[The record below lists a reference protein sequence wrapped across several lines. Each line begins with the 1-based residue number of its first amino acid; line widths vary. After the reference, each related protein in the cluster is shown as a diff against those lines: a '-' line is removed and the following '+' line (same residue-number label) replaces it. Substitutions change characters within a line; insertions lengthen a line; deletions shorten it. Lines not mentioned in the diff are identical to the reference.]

1 MGEEFMASSAS
12 SGSSGSGTRFVSV
25 VATIAALGGLLF
37 GYDIGIISG
46 ALLFIRDAFPLTPFL
61 EGLVV
66 SSILIG
72 AVIGAGT
79 SGNLSDRLGRR
90 KLILIAAVI
99 FAGGAIGMALSPSL
113 WLLILFR
120 IITGLGV
127 GASSVLVPT
136 YIAEIAP
143 TEMRGSLSSIFQLA
157 ITLGILLAY
166 IVNFTLSGF
175 EAWRWMLGLAA
186 VPAVVLFVGM
196 YLVPETP
203 RYLVK
208 NGYMEQA
215 RSVLRRSRGYQD
227 VEQEIAEIQ
236 EVEQEESQLGASELL
251 STWVRPMLVVGIGL
265 AVLQQLVGI
274 NTIIYYAPTIINST
288 GVGVSASILA
298 TVGVGVVNVLF
309 TFVAIWL
316 IDKIGRKK
324 LLLYGLTGMT
334 IATFMLGLGFALP
347 GLSGAVAWI
356 TLGSMFLYIAS
367 FAASFGPI
375 LWVML
380 PELFPLKIRGSAVG
394 VSSLSNWAANF
405 AVALSFP
412 ILVAAFSQ
420 TPVFWGLG
428 VMCIVSMIFVY
439 FVVPETM
446 GRSLEEIEEDLRQ
459 GVTVNS

>member
-1 MGEEFMASSAS
+1 MTESES
-12 SGSSGSGTRFVSV
+12 SGNLRSATPFVYV

-46 ALLFIRDAFPLTPFL
+46 ALLFIRDAFPLNPFL

-72 AVIGAGT
+72 AVIGAGA

-90 KLILIAAVI
+90 KLILISAVI
-99 FAGGAIGMALSPSL
+99 FAGGALGMALSPTL
-113 WLLILFR
+113 AVLIIFR

-143 TEMRGSLSSIFQLA
+143 TDVRGSLASIFQLA

-166 IVNFTLSGF
+166 VVNFALAGF

-186 VPAVVLFVGM
+186 VPAVILFVGM

-215 RSVLRRSRGYQD
+215 RSVLRRSRGRQE
-227 VEQEIAEIQ
+227 VEEEIAEIQ
-236 EVEQEESQLGASELL
+236 EVEQEESQTDTRELL
-251 STWVRPMLVVGIGL
+251 APWVRPMLVVGVGL
-265 AVLQQLVGI
+265 AVMQQFVGI

-309 TFVAIWL
+309 TLVAIWL

-334 IATFMLGLGFALP
+334 VATVLLGLGFALP
-347 GLSGAVAWI
+347 SLSGIVAWV

-367 FAASFGPI
+367 FAASFGPV

-405 AVALSFP
+405 TVALLFP
-412 ILVAAFSQ
+412 VLVAAFSQ

-428 VMCIVSMIFVY
+428 VMCVLAMLFVY

-446 GRSLEEIEEDLRQ
+446 GRSLEEIEEDLRH
-459 GVTVNS
+459 GITVKS

>member
-1 MGEEFMASSAS
+1 MY
-12 SGSSGSGTRFVSV
+12 V

-46 ALLFIRDAFPLTPFL
+46 ALLFIRDVFPLTSFL

-72 AVIGAGT
+72 AVIGAGV

-99 FAGGAIGMALSPSL
+99 FAGGAIGMALSPTLSV
-113 WLLILFR
+113 LIFFR

-136 YIAEIAP
+136 YISEISP
-143 TEMRGSLSSIFQLA
+143 TEMRGSLSSVFQLA

-166 IVNFTLSGF
+166 VVNFSLASFG
-175 EAWRWMLGLAA
+175 AWRWMLGLAA
-186 VPAVVLFVGM
+186 VPALVLFVGM

-203 RYLVK
+203 RYLIK
-208 NGYMEQA
+208 NGYMEKA
-215 RSVLRRSRGYQD
+215 REVLRRSRGHQD

-236 EVEQEESQLGASELL
+236 EVEQEESQLAASELL
-251 STWVRPMLVVGIGL
+251 SPWVRPMLIVGVGL

-298 TVGVGVVNVLF
+298 TVGVGIVNVLF
-309 TFVAIWL
+309 TLVAIWL

-324 LLLYGLTGMT
+324 LLLFGLTGMT
-334 IATFMLGLGFALP
+334 IATVTLGLGFILP
-347 GLSGAVAWI
+347 SLSGVIAYV
-356 TLGSMFLYIAS
+356 TLGGMFLYIAS
-367 FAASFGPI
+367 FAASFGPV

-380 PELFPLKIRGSAVG
+380 PELFPLRIRGSAVG

-412 ILVAAFSQ
+412 VLVAAFSE

-428 VMCIVSMIFVY
+428 VMCIVSMLFVY

-459 GVTVNS
+459 GVTVKS

>member
-1 MGEEFMASSAS
+1 MAQSAS
-12 SGSSGSGTRFVSV
+12 SGSSASATRFVYV

-46 ALLFIRDAFPLTPFL
+46 ALLFIQDAFPLTPFL

-72 AVIGAGT
+72 AMLGAGI

-90 KLILIAAVI
+90 KLILIAAII
-99 FAGGAIGMALSPSL
+99 FGGGALGMALSPTL
-113 WLLILFR
+113 GILILFR
-120 IITGLGV
+120 IVTGLGV

-136 YIAEIAP
+136 YISEISP
-143 TEMRGSLSSIFQLA
+143 TERRGSLSSVFQLA

-166 IVNFTLSGF
+166 VVNFALSSFG
-175 EAWRWMLGLAA
+175 AWRWMLGLAA
-186 VPAVVLFVGM
+186 VPAVILFVGM

-203 RYLVK
+203 RYLIK
-208 NGYMEQA
+208 NGYMESA
-215 RSVLRRSRGYQD
+215 RSVLRRSRGRED
-227 VEQEIAEIQ
+227 IEGEVEEIQ
-236 EVEQEESQLGASELL
+236 KVEQEEAQLAASELL
-251 STWVRPMLVVGIGL
+251 SGWVRPMLVVGIGL

-288 GVGVSASILA
+288 GVGVSVSILA
-298 TVGVGVVNVLF
+298 TVGVGIVNVLF

-324 LLLYGLTGMT
+324 LLLFGLVGMMV
-334 IATFMLGLGFALP
+334 ASFLLGLGFALP
-347 GLSGAVAWI
+347 GLSGIIAYI

-367 FAASFGPI
+367 FAASFGPV

-380 PELFPLKIRGSAVG
+380 PELFPLRIRGSAVG
-394 VSSLSNWAANF
+394 VSSLSNWAGNF
-405 AVALSFP
+405 VIALSFP

-428 VMCIVSMIFVY
+428 VMCIIAIAFIY
-439 FVVPETM
+439 FIVPETM

-459 GVTVNS
+459 GVTVKS

>member
-1 MGEEFMASSAS
+1 MTSSAA
-12 SGSSGSGTRFVSV
+12 SGDSGGGTRFVYV
-25 VATIAALGGLLF
+25 VATVAALGGLLF

-46 ALLFIRDAFPLTPFL
+46 ALLFIRDEFPLTSFL

-72 AVIGAGT
+72 AMIGAGA

-113 WLLILFR
+113 GVLIFFR
-120 IITGLGV
+120 IVTGLGV

-136 YIAEIAP
+136 YISEISP
-143 TEMRGSLSSIFQLA
+143 TEMRGSLSSVFQLA

-166 IVNFTLSGF
+166 VVNFSLSGF

-203 RYLVK
+203 RYLIK
-208 NGYMEQA
+208 NGYMEKA
-215 RSVLRRSRGYQD
+215 REVLRRSRGHQD

-236 EVEQEESQLGASELL
+236 EVEQEESQFAASELL
-251 STWVRPMLVVGIGL
+251 AAWVRPMLVVGLGL

-298 TVGVGVVNVLF
+298 TVGVGIVNVLF

-324 LLLYGLTGMT
+324 LLLFGLTGMT
-334 IATFMLGLGFALP
+334 MATVLLGLGFALP
-347 GLSGAVAWI
+347 GLSGIVAWV

-367 FAASFGPI
+367 FAASFGPV

-380 PELFPLKIRGSAVG
+380 PELFPLRIRGSAVG

-428 VMCIVSMIFVY
+428 VMCIISMIFVY

-459 GVTVNS
+459 GVTVKS

>member
-1 MGEEFMASSAS
+1 M
-12 SGSSGSGTRFVSV
+12 
-25 VATIAALGGLLF
+25 VATIAGLGGLLF

-46 ALLFIRDAFPLTPFL
+46 ALLFIRDEFPLNPFL

-72 AVIGAGT
+72 AVIGAGV
-79 SGNLSDRLGRR
+79 SGNFSDRLGRR
-90 KLILIAAVI
+90 KLILTAAVV
-99 FAGGAIGMALSPSL
+99 FAGGAIGMALSPTL
-113 WLLILFR
+113 WLLIFFR
-120 IITGLGV
+120 IVTGLGV
-127 GASSVLVPT
+127 GAASVLVPT
-136 YIAEIAP
+136 YISEISP
-143 TEMRGSLSSIFQLA
+143 TEVRGRLASIFQLA

-166 IVNFTLSGF
+166 IVNFALSAF

-186 VPAVVLFVGM
+186 VPAAILFIGM

-208 NGYMEQA
+208 NGYMDIA
-215 RSVLRRSRGYQD
+215 RSVLRRSRGRQD
-227 VEQEIAEIQ
+227 VEDEIGEIQ
-236 EVEQEESQLGASELL
+236 QVEQEEAQLGSGELL
-251 STWVRPMLVVGIGL
+251 SSWVRPMLVVGLGL

-298 TVGVGVVNVLF
+298 TVGVGVVNVAF

-324 LLLYGLTGMT
+324 LLLFGLTGMT
-334 IATFMLGLGFALP
+334 IASFLLGLGFVLP
-347 GLSGAVAWI
+347 GLSGVIAYV

-367 FAASFGPI
+367 FAASFGPV

-428 VMCIVSMIFVY
+428 VVCIISMIFVY
-439 FVVPETM
+439 FIVPETA
-446 GRSLEEIEEDLRQ
+446 GRSLEAIEEDLRQ
-459 GVTVNS
+459 GVTVKS

>member
-1 MGEEFMASSAS
+1 
-12 SGSSGSGTRFVSV
+12 
-25 VATIAALGGLLF
+25 
-37 GYDIGIISG
+37 
-46 ALLFIRDAFPLTPFL
+46 
-61 EGLVV
+61 
-66 SSILIG
+66 
-72 AVIGAGT
+72 
-79 SGNLSDRLGRR
+79 
-90 KLILIAAVI
+90 
-99 FAGGAIGMALSPSL
+99 MALSPSL
-113 WLLILFR
+113 GVLIFFR
-120 IITGLGV
+120 IVTGLGV

-143 TEMRGSLSSIFQLA
+143 TEMRGRLSSIFQLA

-166 IVNFTLSGF
+166 VVNFALSAF

-186 VPAVVLFVGM
+186 VPAVILFVGM

-203 RYLVK
+203 RYLIK
-208 NGYMEQA
+208 NGYMERA
-215 RSVLRRSRGYQD
+215 RSVLRRSRGRQD

-236 EVEQEESQLGASELL
+236 EVEQEESQLEASELL

-298 TVGVGVVNVLF
+298 TVGVGIVNVLF

-380 PELFPLKIRGSAVG
+380 PELFPLRIRGSAVG